1 MFRSLSPVL
10 AAVGFAAALIVTL
23 TASVRAAAANSP
35 AAAQSSVQASPHQI
49 SYKDAKRL
57 IKLSEHT
64 GMKMAHMIMYSGKTA
79 NIIVIANQPG
89 LKDMTFAIHGMVNPE
104 VTVPAGAKVRLTLVN
119 MDFGG
124 GMAHGIVIGKLAPPY
139 GVSVPSP
146 LPGQIA
152 QIPLLAT
159 RSRQTRSQAK
169 YYADTVTF
177 TAKKPGTYYYLC
189 QMPTH
194 AKMFKMFGKFVITPG
209 H

>member
-1 MFRSLSPVL
+1 MFRSISS
-10 AAVGFAAALIVTL
+10 AAVCISLAIAMAMAFHL
-23 TASVRAAAANSP
+23 RAAPVADGALPTKPHLVSYQAA
-35 AAAQSSVQASPHQI
+35 
-49 SYKDAKRL
+49 KKL

-64 GMKMAHMIMYSGKTA
+64 GMVMGHMVMYSGKE
-79 NIIVIANQPG
+79 VHVVVVANQPG
-89 LKDMTFAIHGMVNPE
+89 LKDMTFAVHGLVNPE
-104 VTVPAGAKVRLTLVN
+104 LDVPAGAKVSLTLIN

-124 GMAHGIVIGKLAPPY
+124 GMAHGVVIGKLAPPY

-152 QIPLLAT
+152 QIPLLAP
-159 RSRQTRSQAK
+159 RSKQTRSQAK
-169 YYADTVTF
+169 YYVDTVKF

-194 AKMFKMFGKFVITPG
+194 AKMFKMYGKFVITPG